1 MSRTMSE
8 RDFVTALSRGLAVI
22 RAFSRDKPE
31 MTLTEVAARTALSPA
46 TARRS
51 LYTLQRLGY
60 ISSHGRRF
68 MLRSKILDL
77 GSAFWSSMK
86 IEEVAQAHLR
96 EVVEAVGDS
105 ASLAV
110 LEGPDVL
117 YLAHAA
123 NRRTVRMAAEIGA
136 RFPAYA
142 TSIGRAMLAHLEP
155 EALDRYLERV
165 QLRPLTDRTVT
176 DPTRLKAILGDI
188 RREGYAAIQD
198 ELDYGL
204 ASVAVPIMIGERAVA
219 AVNSSSNS
227 ARMNKEE
234 LARTRVAILQR
245 TAGAIARALEQSP
258 ALLHSL
264 SSGEDAAYL
273 WPPPPP
279 QFAEGRAAR

>member
-1 MSRTMSE
+1 MSE

-22 RAFSRDKPE
+22 RAFNRDRPE

-60 ISSHGRRF
+60 ISTRGRRF
-68 MLRSKILDL
+68 MLRSKVLDL

-96 EVVEAVGDS
+96 EIVDSVGDS
-105 ASLAV
+105 SSLAV
-110 LEGPDVL
+110 LEGQDVL

-123 NRRTVRMAAEIGA
+123 SRRTIRMAAEIGA

-142 TSIGRAMLAHLEP
+142 TSIGRAMIAHLEGP
-155 EALDRYLERV
+155 VLERYLAKIEFK
-165 QLRPLTDRTVT
+165 PLTDRTVT
-176 DPTRLKAILGDI
+176 DLARFRAILAEVK
-188 RREGYAAIQD
+188 RNGYAATED

-204 ASVAVPIMIGERAVA
+204 VSVGVPVMIGGRAVA
-219 AVNSSSNS
+219 AINSSANS
-227 ARMNKEE
+227 ARIGKEE
-234 LARTRVAILQR
+234 LARARVAILQR
-245 TAGAIARALEQSP
+245 TAVAIARALEQSP

-264 SSGEDAAYL
+264 SGDEGETYL
-273 WPPPPP
+273 WPQPVPPP
-279 QFAEGRAAR
+279 AEDRVAR

>member
-1 MSRTMSE
+1 MSE

-22 RAFSRDKPE
+22 RAFSRDRPE

-68 MLRSKILDL
+68 MLRSKVLDL
-77 GSAFWSSMK
+77 GAAFWSSMK

-96 EVVEAVGDS
+96 EIVDSVGDS

-110 LEGPDVL
+110 LEGHDVL

-123 NRRTVRMAAEIGA
+123 SRRTVRMAAEIGA

-142 TSIGRAMLAHLEP
+142 TSIGRAMLAHLDP
-155 EALDRYLERV
+155 PVLQRYLDTVEMK
-165 QLRPLTDRTVT
+165 PLTDRTLT
-176 DPTRLKAILGDI
+176 DPIRLKAILAEV
-188 RREGYAAIQD
+188 RKNGYACIQD

-204 ASVAVPIMIGERAVA
+204 ASAAVPVMIGERAVA
-219 AVNSSSNS
+219 AVNSSANS
-227 ARMNKEE
+227 ARLGKDE
-234 LARTRVAILQR
+234 LARARVSILQR
-245 TAGAIARALEQSP
+245 TALAIARALEQSP

-264 SSGEDAAYL
+264 SSNQTENYL
-273 WPPPPP
+273 WPLPPPE
-279 QFAEGRAAR
+279 FTEGRVTR

>member
-1 MSRTMSE
+1 MSE

-22 RAFSRDKPE
+22 RAFNHNRPE
-31 MTLTEVAARTALSPA
+31 MTLTEVAVRTALSPA

-68 MLRSKILDL
+68 MLRSKVLDL

-96 EVVEAVGDS
+96 DVVDAVSDS
-105 ASLAV
+105 CSLAV
-110 LEGPDVL
+110 LEGKDVL

-123 NRRTVRMAAEIGA
+123 SRRTVRMPAGIGA

-142 TSIGRAMLAHLEP
+142 TSIGRAMLAYLDLP
-155 EALDRYLERV
+155 VLDRYLDTVEMK
-165 QLRPLTDRTVT
+165 PLTDRTVT
-176 DPTRLKAILGDI
+176 DPVRLKQILAEV
-188 RREGYAAIQD
+188 RKNGYACAQD

-204 ASVAVPIMIGERAVA
+204 SSVAVPVMIGNRAVA
-219 AVNSSSNS
+219 AINTSSNS
-227 ARMNKEE
+227 ARMTKDE
-234 LARTRVAILQR
+234 LAKARVAILQR
-245 TAGAIARALEQSP
+245 TALAIARALEQSP

-264 SSGEDAAYL
+264 YSNQTEPNL

-279 QFAEGRAAR
+279 SFTEGRINR

>member
-1 MSRTMSE
+1 MSE

-22 RAFSRDKPE
+22 RAFSRDRPE

-68 MLRSKILDL
+68 MLRSKVLDL

-96 EVVEAVGDS
+96 EIVDAVGDS
-105 ASLAV
+105 SSLAV
-110 LEGPDVL
+110 LEGRDVL

-123 NRRTVRMAAEIGA
+123 SRRTIRMPAEIGA

-142 TSIGRAMLAHLEP
+142 TSLGRAMLAHLDPAVLEHY
-155 EALDRYLERV
+155 LDIVEMK
-165 QLRPLTDRTVT
+165 PLTDRTVT
-176 DPTRLKAILGDI
+176 DPARLKAILADV
-188 RREGYAAIQD
+188 RKNGYACTQD

-204 ASVAVPIMIGERAVA
+204 ASVAVPVMIGDRAVA
-219 AVNSSSNS
+219 AINSSANS
-227 ARMNKEE
+227 ARISKDE
-234 LARTRVAILQR
+234 LARARVAILQR
-245 TAGAIARALEQSP
+245 TALAIARALEQSP

-264 SSGEDAAYL
+264 SSNQSENHL
-273 WPPPPP
+273 WPLPPPS
-279 QFAEGRAAR
+279 FAEGRVTR